1 MSDPYCGRGHDRRSR
16 PNLVVAHATVLPLTA
31 SPMRVELV
39 RAAKSA
45 ARSPRSVS
53 RGADCS
59 WNEPRARPA
68 ASASLAMST
77 GLAAAQG
84 EHLARSPVPPTV
96 PPWEVTAEIT
106 HLFEYPRTG
115 IILRCG
121 AYWLLTRNRCT
132 GLRSS
137 KRDFL
142 SFPAAAKEDMGNALG
157 IAQFGGTAPTAK
169 PWKGLGPGVLEV
181 VESHD
186 GNAYRAVY
194 TVRFEKAVYVLH
206 AFQKKSPSGIR
217 TAKRDV
223 DLVAERLKTAERD
236 YEEHHGKQKR

>member
-1 MSDPYCGRGHDRRSR
+1 MQQRGNTSRKALFPLRFPPSGDHRRDHA
-16 PNLVVAHATVLPLTA
+16 LVGL
-31 SPMRVELV
+31 SQNWDNREV
-39 RAAKSA
+39 R
-45 ARSPRSVS
+45 R
-53 RGADCS
+53 
-59 WNEPRARPA
+59 
-68 ASASLAMST
+68 L
-77 GLAAAQG
+77 LAADEKPLHWVG
-84 EHLARSPVPPTV
+84 
-96 PPWEVTAEIT
+96 
-106 HLFEYPRTG
+106 
-115 IILRCG
+115 
-121 AYWLLTRNRCT
+121 
-132 GLRSS
+132 SS

-142 SFPAAAKEDMGNALG
+142 SFPAAVKEDMGNALG